1 MISIISPAKSLNFK
15 DKSPVNEYSDLIFY
29 NQSQLLVNTLNDMST
44 NDLSKLMNI
53 SSDLSLVNK
62 ERYNTWENP
71 KNRKDSKSAIF
82 AFDGGVY
89 KGLDAYGLSNDEIL
103 LAQKKIRII
112 SGLHGI
118 LRPLDRIL
126 PYRLEMGT
134 KISVGKH
141 ENLYQYWSTIVT
153 NQLSLDLKKNH
164 DEKVLVNLASNE
176 YFKVINKKTF
186 PFEVVTPT
194 FKDMKNGNYKVIS
207 FFAKKARGMMINYIL
222 KNNISNVNDLK
233 GFDYENYIYNDKLS
247 SDSELVFTRG

>member
-15 DKSPVNEYSDLIFY
+15 DEPPIKDYSDLIFY
-29 NQSQLLVNTLNDMST
+29 DKSQLLVNKLKDMSA

-53 SSDLSLVNK
+53 SSDLSSLNK
-62 ERYNTWENP
+62 ERYDSWGNP

-82 AFDGGVY
+82 SFNGGVY
-89 KGLDAYGLSNDEIL
+89 KGLDSYGLSNDEIL

-134 KISVGKH
+134 KISVDGH
-141 ENLYQYWSTIVT
+141 ENLYQYWSDIVT
-153 NQLSLDLKKNH
+153 SQLSLDLNSH

-176 YFKVINKKTF
+176 YFKVVNKKTF
-186 PFEVVTPT
+186 PFKIITPT
-194 FKDMKNGNYKVIS
+194 FKDMKNGNYRVIS
-207 FFAKKARGMMINYIL
+207 FFAKKARGMMINYII

-233 GFDYENYIYNDKLS
+233 GFDYENYIYNDDLS
-247 SDSELVFTRG
+247 TGLELVFTRG